1 MGFFK
6 KIGKGLKKVGRK
18 LKRGVK
24 KLGQNLKKYGPKLL
38 QVGSMFIPGGGLLGK
53 AFGKLGGGMFSKM
66 GGGLLGKAAKFGK
79 NMLGGRFGGGTGLF
93 GKAGGFLSGQGK
105 LSGLLGKARDWG
117 KGSFLDPSGDG
128 LWGGGQLRNKFSEMM
143 GGGQGGGLLST
154 ALGGA
159 GAMYSPNLNYD
170 INAIRS
176 QYGPSSQKAK
186 ELEKYYRDMAD
197 PNSAMN
203 QKISQRFDEQS
214 MDQAAMGE
222 LAGER
227 RMGGATSGMQNEALS
242 ELYDNAAERGGQN
255 FSNYMLGQTGQAGQ
269 GLASTLPYWQQ
280 IDNEAAS
287 LALANQQHGF
297 QSDVNRA
304 GAINEIGGGLL
315 DYGLG
320 QLFPQ
325 NTDAGAYHGPYNQDY
340 YG

>member
-38 QVGSMFIPGGGLLGK
+38 QIGSMFIPGGGLLSG
-53 AFGKLGGGMFSKM
+53 ALGKLGGGMLGKL
-66 GGGLLGKAAKFGK
+66 GGGMLGKAFS
-79 NMLGGRFGGGTGLF
+79 GGGFLGKVGGWASKLGKGGGLF
-93 GKAGGFLSGQGK
+93 GKAGGFMSGQGK
-105 LSGLLGKARDWG
+105 LSQMFGGGGMFGKIKDWG

-128 LWGGGQLRNKFSEMM
+128 LWGGGQLMDKF
-143 GGGQGGGLLST
+143 GGGQEGGMGGLLST

-159 GAMYSPNLNYD
+159 GAMYSPDLNYD
-170 INAIRS
+170 IQAIRD
-176 QYGPSSQKAK
+176 QYGASSAKANQ
-186 ELEKYYRDMAD
+186 LEKYYRDMGD
-197 PNSAMN
+197 PDSAMN
-203 QKISQRFDEQS
+203 QKIAAKFGKQS
-214 MDQAAMGE
+214 MDQAAMAE

-242 ELYDNAAERGGQN
+242 EIYDNASEQGGQN
-255 FSNYMLGQTGQAGQ
+255 FANYMLGQTGRAGQ

-287 LALANQQHGF
+287 AQLANQQHGF
-297 QSDVNRA
+297 QQAYDKA
-304 GAINEIGGGLL
+304 GAINQIGGGLL
-315 DYGLG
+315 DYGMG

-325 NTDAGAYHGPYNQDY
+325 QY
-340 YG
+340 